1 MMEKLAEIKDG
12 TVFKSGVTDRCNL
25 FLGYKKE
32 DRSTDYELEKRR
44 YLMKKLKFDSYDG
57 VCFLNGLVF
66 FAPVALLV
74 RTQAGVSEHV
84 FFLLQALLSGVIF
97 LGEIP
102 TGFITDKIGYR
113 KSLILAQVLLLGARS
128 LLLAAF
134 VSRSLALFV
143 VEAVVEGIAACF
155 TSGTGSAYLYNLYG
169 ENGYLVKTAHAE
181 NFGIAGFIISTV
193 AYAGIYKISGMEGLL
208 ITTVVMDIIAVV
220 CSFFLRSESSKTIIA
235 DRKEVQI
242 LAVFKN
248 KKAFLF
254 VISLAIFSIAWL
266 LINFFYVVK
275 LENCGL
281 PVEWMS
287 LIILSYSAV
296 QMLAEPIL
304 GKLSDGKNGKSS
316 REKLPAVTAATAGV
330 AFLLF
335 GVVKFRAAVLLL
347 MLILPLLLNL
357 PEYLLMDLENQFVD
371 EAECGSQRAA
381 TLSVLNMGVNLVE
394 ILTLSASAFLT
405 KIGIQWCFVF
415 VGCFLMAIALLF
427 ARIQK

>member
-1 MMEKLAEIKDG
+1 MYA
-12 TVFKSGVTDRCNL
+12 
-25 FLGYKKE
+25 
-32 DRSTDYELEKRR
+32 
-44 YLMKKLKFDSYDG
+44 
-57 VCFLNGLVF
+57 
-66 FAPVALLV
+66 
-74 RTQAGVSEHV
+74 
-84 FFLLQALLSGVIF
+84 
-97 LGEIP
+97 
-102 TGFITDKIGYR
+102 
-113 KSLILAQVLLLGARS
+113 
-128 LLLAAF
+128 
-134 VSRSLALFV
+134 
-143 VEAVVEGIAACF
+143 
-155 TSGTGSAYLYNLYG
+155 LYG
-169 ENGYLVKTAHAE
+169 ENGYLAKTAHAG
-181 NFGIAGFIISTV
+181 NFGTAGFIISTV

-235 DRKEVQI
+235 DRKEMRLQADIRQQENSGDTMQKKQEKDSIRQI

-304 GKLSDGKNGKSS
+304 GKLSDGKKGKSG
-316 REKLPAVTAATAGV
+316 RGKLPAVTAATAGV

-357 PEYLLMDLENQFVD
+357 PEYLLMNLENQFVD

>member
-1 MMEKLAEIKDG
+1 MAQFLNQ
-12 TVFKSGVTDRCNL
+12 VTDRCNL
-25 FLGYKKE
+25 FWGYKKE

-74 RTQAGVSEHV
+74 RTQAGVSEHI

-143 VEAVVEGIAACF
+143 VEAVVEGTATCF
-155 TSGTGSAYLYNLYG
+155 TSGTGSAYLYDLYG

-181 NFGIAGFIISTV
+181 NFGTAGFIISTV

-220 CSFFLRSESSKTIIA
+220 CSFFLRSESSKAVIA

-242 LAVFKN
+242 LAIFKN

-281 PVEWMS
+281 PVECMS

-304 GKLSDGKNGKSS
+304 EKLPVGKNGKSG
-316 REKLPAVTAATAGV
+316 RKKLLAVTAVTAGV

-335 GVVKFRAAVLLL
+335 GVIKFRAAVLLL

-371 EAECGSQRAA
+371 ETECGSQRAA

>member
-1 MMEKLAEIKDG
+1 
-12 TVFKSGVTDRCNL
+12 
-25 FLGYKKE
+25 
-32 DRSTDYELEKRR
+32 
-44 YLMKKLKFDSYDG
+44 MKKIKFDSYDG

-143 VEAVVEGIAACF
+143 VEAVVEGTAACF
-155 TSGTGSAYLYNLYG
+155 TSGTGSAYLYDLYG

-181 NFGIAGFIISTV
+181 NFGTAGFIISTV

-208 ITTVVMDIIAVV
+208 ITTVVMYIIAVV

-266 LINFFYVVK
+266 LINFFYVEK

-281 PVEWMS
+281 TVEWMS

-304 GKLSDGKNGKSS
+304 GKLSDGKNEKSG
-316 REKLPAVTAATAGV
+316 REKLPTVTASIAGV

-357 PEYLLMDLENQFVD
+357 PEYLLMNLENQFVD

>member
-1 MMEKLAEIKDG
+1 
-12 TVFKSGVTDRCNL
+12 
-25 FLGYKKE
+25 
-32 DRSTDYELEKRR
+32 
-44 YLMKKLKFDSYDG
+44 MKKLKFDSYDG

-74 RTQAGVSEHV
+74 RTQAGVSEHI

-113 KSLILAQVLLLGARS
+113 KSLIWAQVLLFGARS

-155 TSGTGSAYLYNLYG
+155 TSGTGSAYLYALYG
-169 ENGYLVKTAHAE
+169 ENGYLAKTAHAG
-181 NFGIAGFIISTV
+181 NFGTAGFIISTV

-208 ITTVVMDIIAVV
+208 IITVVANIIAVV
-220 CSFFLRSESSKTIIA
+220 CSFFLRSESSKTVIA

-266 LINFFYVVK
+266 LINFFYVEK

-287 LIILSYSAV
+287 LIILIYSAV

-304 GKLSDGKNGKSS
+304 EKLSVGKNGKSG
-316 REKLPAVTAATAGV
+316 RKKLLAVTAVTTGV

-335 GVVKFRAAVLLL
+335 GVIKLRAAVLLL

-371 EAECGSQRAA
+371 ETECGSQRAA

-415 VGCFLMAIALLF
+415 VGCFLMVIALLF
-427 ARIQK
+427 VRIQK

>member
-1 MMEKLAEIKDG
+1 
-12 TVFKSGVTDRCNL
+12 
-25 FLGYKKE
+25 
-32 DRSTDYELEKRR
+32 
-44 YLMKKLKFDSYDG
+44 MKKLKFDSYDG

-143 VEAVVEGIAACF
+143 VEAVVEGTATCF
-155 TSGTGSAYLYNLYG
+155 TSGTGSAYLYDLYG

-181 NFGIAGFIISTV
+181 NFGTAGFIISTV

-220 CSFFLRSESSKTIIA
+220 CSFFLRSESSKAVIA

-242 LAVFKN
+242 LAIFKN

-281 PVEWMS
+281 PVECMS

-304 GKLSDGKNGKSS
+304 GKLSDGKNGKSG
-316 REKLPAVTAATAGV
+316 RKKLLAVTAVTAGV

-335 GVVKFRAAVLLL
+335 GVIKFRAAVLLL

-371 EAECGSQRAA
+371 ETECGSQRAA

-415 VGCFLMAIALLF
+415 VGGFLMAIALLF

>member
-1 MMEKLAEIKDG
+1 
-12 TVFKSGVTDRCNL
+12 
-25 FLGYKKE
+25 
-32 DRSTDYELEKRR
+32 
-44 YLMKKLKFDSYDG
+44 MKKLKFDSYDG
-57 VCFLNGLVF
+57 VFFLNGLVF

-74 RTQAGVSEHV
+74 RTQAGVSEHI

-134 VSRSLALFV
+134 VSRSLVLFV

-155 TSGTGSAYLYNLYG
+155 TSGTGSAYLYALYG
-169 ENGYLVKTAHAE
+169 ENGYLAKTAHAG
-181 NFGIAGFIISTV
+181 NFGTAGFIISTV

-220 CSFFLRSESSKTIIA
+220 CSFFLRSESSKAVIA

-242 LAVFKN
+242 LAIFKN

-266 LINFFYVVK
+266 LINFFYVEK

-316 REKLPAVTAATAGV
+316 REKLPAVTAVTAGV

-335 GVVKFRAAVLLL
+335 GVIKFRAAVLLL

-357 PEYLLMDLENQFVD
+357 PEYLLMNLENQFVD

-415 VGCFLMAIALLF
+415 VGCFLMVIALLF

>member
-1 MMEKLAEIKDG
+1 
-12 TVFKSGVTDRCNL
+12 
-25 FLGYKKE
+25 
-32 DRSTDYELEKRR
+32 
-44 YLMKKLKFDSYDG
+44 MKKLKFDSYDG

-84 FFLLQALLSGVIF
+84 FFILQALLSGVIF

-113 KSLILAQVLLLGARS
+113 KSLIWAQVLLFGARS

-155 TSGTGSAYLYNLYG
+155 TSGTGSAYLYALYG
-169 ENGYLVKTAHAE
+169 ENGYLAKTAHAG
-181 NFGIAGFIISTV
+181 NFGTAGFIISTV

-208 ITTVVMDIIAVV
+208 ITTVVMDVIAVV

-266 LINFFYVVK
+266 LINFFYVEK

-287 LIILSYSAV
+287 LIILIYSAV

-304 GKLSDGKNGKSS
+304 GKLSDGKNGKSG
-316 REKLPAVTAATAGV
+316 RGKLPAVTAATAGV

-335 GVVKFRAAVLLL
+335 GVVKFRSAVLLL

-357 PEYLLMDLENQFVD
+357 PEYLLMNLENQFVD

>member
-1 MMEKLAEIKDG
+1 
-12 TVFKSGVTDRCNL
+12 
-25 FLGYKKE
+25 
-32 DRSTDYELEKRR
+32 
-44 YLMKKLKFDSYDG
+44 MKKLKFDSYDG

-74 RTQAGVSEHV
+74 RTQAGVSEHI
-84 FFLLQALLSGVIF
+84 FFILQALLSGVIF

-113 KSLILAQVLLLGARS
+113 KSLIWAQVLLFGARS

-143 VEAVVEGIAACF
+143 VEAVVEGTATCF
-155 TSGTGSAYLYNLYG
+155 TSGTGSAYLYDLYG
-169 ENGYLVKTAHAE
+169 ENGYLAKTAHAG
-181 NFGIAGFIISTV
+181 NFGTAGFIISTV

-220 CSFFLRSESSKTIIA
+220 CSFFLRSESSKTVIA

-266 LINFFYVVK
+266 LINFFYVEK

-287 LIILSYSAV
+287 LIILIYSAV

-304 GKLSDGKNGKSS
+304 EKLSDGKNGKSG
-316 REKLPAVTAATAGV
+316 REKLSAVTAAAAGV

>member
-1 MMEKLAEIKDG
+1 
-12 TVFKSGVTDRCNL
+12 
-25 FLGYKKE
+25 
-32 DRSTDYELEKRR
+32 
-44 YLMKKLKFDSYDG
+44 MKKLKFDSYDG

-113 KSLILAQVLLLGARS
+113 KSLIWAQVLLFGARS

-143 VEAVVEGIAACF
+143 VEAVVEGIAVCF
-155 TSGTGSAYLYNLYG
+155 TSGTGSAYLYDLYG

-181 NFGIAGFIISTV
+181 NFGTAGFIISTV

-242 LAVFKN
+242 LAIFKN

-287 LIILSYSAV
+287 LIILIYSAV

-304 GKLSDGKNGKSS
+304 EKLSDGKNGKSG
-316 REKLPAVTAATAGV
+316 RGKLPAVTAATAGV

-335 GVVKFRAAVLLL
+335 GVVKFRSAVLLL

-371 EAECGSQRAA
+371 ETECGSQRAA

>member
-1 MMEKLAEIKDG
+1 
-12 TVFKSGVTDRCNL
+12 
-25 FLGYKKE
+25 
-32 DRSTDYELEKRR
+32 
-44 YLMKKLKFDSYDG
+44 MKKLKFDSYDG

-74 RTQAGVSEHV
+74 RTQAGVSEHI

-113 KSLILAQVLLLGARS
+113 KSLIWAQVLLFGARS

-155 TSGTGSAYLYNLYG
+155 TSGTGSAYLYALYG
-169 ENGYLVKTAHAE
+169 ENGYLAKTAHAG
-181 NFGIAGFIISTV
+181 NFGTAGFIISTV

-208 ITTVVMDIIAVV
+208 ITTVVTNIIAVV
-220 CSFFLRSESSKTIIA
+220 CSFFLRSESSKTVIA

-266 LINFFYVVK
+266 LINFFYVEK

-287 LIILSYSAV
+287 LIILIYSAV

-304 GKLSDGKNGKSS
+304 EKLAVGKNGKSG
-316 REKLPAVTAATAGV
+316 RKKLLAVTAVTAGV

-335 GVVKFRAAVLLL
+335 GVIKFRAAVLLL

-371 EAECGSQRAA
+371 ETECGSQRAA
-381 TLSVLNMGVNLVE
+381 ALSVLNMGVNLVE

-415 VGCFLMAIALLF
+415 VGCFLMVIALLF
-427 ARIQK
+427 VRIQK

>member
-1 MMEKLAEIKDG
+1 
-12 TVFKSGVTDRCNL
+12 
-25 FLGYKKE
+25 
-32 DRSTDYELEKRR
+32 
-44 YLMKKLKFDSYDG
+44 MKKLKFDSYDG

-84 FFLLQALLSGVIF
+84 FFILQALLSGVIF

-134 VSRSLALFV
+134 VSRSLVLFV

-155 TSGTGSAYLYNLYG
+155 TSGTGSAYLYALYG
-169 ENGYLVKTAHAE
+169 ENGYLAKTAHAG
-181 NFGIAGFIISTV
+181 NFGTAGFIISTV

-208 ITTVVMDIIAVV
+208 ITTVVMDVIAVV
-220 CSFFLRSESSKTIIA
+220 CSFYLRSESSKTVIA
-235 DRKEVQI
+235 ERKEVQI

-266 LINFFYVVK
+266 LINFFYVEK

-381 TLSVLNMGVNLVE
+381 MLSVLNMGVNLVE

>member
-1 MMEKLAEIKDG
+1 
-12 TVFKSGVTDRCNL
+12 
-25 FLGYKKE
+25 
-32 DRSTDYELEKRR
+32 
-44 YLMKKLKFDSYDG
+44 MKKLKFDSYDG

-84 FFLLQALLSGVIF
+84 FFILQALLSGVIF

-134 VSRSLALFV
+134 VSRSLVLFV

-155 TSGTGSAYLYNLYG
+155 TSGTGSAYLYALYG
-169 ENGYLVKTAHAE
+169 ENGYLAKTAHAG
-181 NFGIAGFIISTV
+181 NFGTAGFIISTV

-287 LIILSYSAV
+287 LIILIYSAV

-304 GKLSDGKNGKSS
+304 GKLSDGKNGKSG
-316 REKLPAVTAATAGV
+316 RGKLPAVTAATAGV

-335 GVVKFRAAVLLL
+335 GVVKFRSAVLLL

>member
-1 MMEKLAEIKDG
+1 
-12 TVFKSGVTDRCNL
+12 
-25 FLGYKKE
+25 
-32 DRSTDYELEKRR
+32 
-44 YLMKKLKFDSYDG
+44 MKKLKFDSYDG

-74 RTQAGVSEHV
+74 RTQAGVSEHI

-113 KSLILAQVLLLGARS
+113 KSLIWAQVLLFGARS

-143 VEAVVEGIAACF
+143 VEAVVEGIAVCF
-155 TSGTGSAYLYNLYG
+155 TSGTGSAYLYDLYG

-181 NFGIAGFIISTV
+181 NFGTAGFIISTV

-242 LAVFKN
+242 LAIFKN

-287 LIILSYSAV
+287 LIILIYSAV

-304 GKLSDGKNGKSS
+304 GKLSDGKNGKSG
-316 REKLPAVTAATAGV
+316 RKKLPAVTAATAGV

-357 PEYLLMDLENQFVD
+357 PEYLLMNLENQFVD

-381 TLSVLNMGVNLVE
+381 MLSVLNMGVNLVE

>member
-1 MMEKLAEIKDG
+1 
-12 TVFKSGVTDRCNL
+12 
-25 FLGYKKE
+25 
-32 DRSTDYELEKRR
+32 
-44 YLMKKLKFDSYDG
+44 MKKLKFDSYDG

-84 FFLLQALLSGVIF
+84 FFILQALLSGVIF

-113 KSLILAQVLLLGARS
+113 KSLILAQVLLFGARS

-169 ENGYLVKTAHAE
+169 ENGYLAKTAHAG
-181 NFGIAGFIISTV
+181 NFGTAGFIISTV

-304 GKLSDGKNGKSS
+304 GKLSDGKNGKSG

-335 GVVKFRAAVLLL
+335 GVVKFRSAVLLL

-357 PEYLLMDLENQFVD
+357 PEYLLMNLENQFVD

>member
-1 MMEKLAEIKDG
+1 
-12 TVFKSGVTDRCNL
+12 
-25 FLGYKKE
+25 
-32 DRSTDYELEKRR
+32 
-44 YLMKKLKFDSYDG
+44 MKKLKFDSYDG

-143 VEAVVEGIAACF
+143 VEAVVEGTATCF
-155 TSGTGSAYLYNLYG
+155 TSGTGSAYLYDLYG

-181 NFGIAGFIISTV
+181 NFGTAGFIISTV

-208 ITTVVMDIIAVV
+208 ITTVVMNIIAVV
-220 CSFFLRSESSKTIIA
+220 CSFFLRSESSKTVIA

-266 LINFFYVVK
+266 LINFFYVEK

-304 GKLSDGKNGKSS
+304 GKLSDGKNGKSG
-316 REKLPAVTAATAGV
+316 RKKLPAVTAVTAGV

-335 GVVKFRAAVLLL
+335 GVIKFRAAVLLL

-371 EAECGSQRAA
+371 ETECGSQRAA

>member
-1 MMEKLAEIKDG
+1 
-12 TVFKSGVTDRCNL
+12 
-25 FLGYKKE
+25 
-32 DRSTDYELEKRR
+32 
-44 YLMKKLKFDSYDG
+44 MKKIKFDSYDG

-74 RTQAGVSEHV
+74 RTQAGVSEHI

-143 VEAVVEGIAACF
+143 VEAVVEGTATCF
-155 TSGTGSAYLYNLYG
+155 TSGTGSAYLYDLYG
-169 ENGYLVKTAHAE
+169 ENGYLAKTAHAG
-181 NFGIAGFIISTV
+181 NFGTAGFIISTV

-220 CSFFLRSESSKTIIA
+220 CSFFLRSESSKTVIA

-266 LINFFYVVK
+266 LINFFYVEK

-304 GKLSDGKNGKSS
+304 GKLSDGKNVKSG
-316 REKLPAVTAATAGV
+316 RGKLPAVTAATAGV

-335 GVVKFRAAVLLL
+335 GVVKFRAAVLIL

-415 VGCFLMAIALLF
+415 VGCFLMVIALLF

>member
-1 MMEKLAEIKDG
+1 
-12 TVFKSGVTDRCNL
+12 
-25 FLGYKKE
+25 
-32 DRSTDYELEKRR
+32 
-44 YLMKKLKFDSYDG
+44 MKKLKFDSYDG

-143 VEAVVEGIAACF
+143 VEAVVEGIAVCF
-155 TSGTGSAYLYNLYG
+155 TSGTGSAYLYALYG
-169 ENGYLVKTAHAE
+169 ENGYLAKTAHAG
-181 NFGIAGFIISTV
+181 NFGTAGFIISTV

-266 LINFFYVVK
+266 LINFFYVEK

-304 GKLSDGKNGKSS
+304 GKLSDGKNGKSG

-357 PEYLLMDLENQFVD
+357 PEYLLMNLENQFVD

-381 TLSVLNMGVNLVE
+381 TLSVFNMGVNLVE

-427 ARIQK
+427 AKIQK

>member
-1 MMEKLAEIKDG
+1 
-12 TVFKSGVTDRCNL
+12 
-25 FLGYKKE
+25 
-32 DRSTDYELEKRR
+32 
-44 YLMKKLKFDSYDG
+44 MKKLKFDSYDG

-143 VEAVVEGIAACF
+143 VEAVVEGTAACF
-155 TSGTGSAYLYNLYG
+155 TSGTGSAYLYDLYG

-181 NFGIAGFIISTV
+181 NFGTAGFIISTV

-220 CSFFLRSESSKTIIA
+220 CSFFLRSESSKAVIA

-242 LAVFKN
+242 LAIFKN

-266 LINFFYVVK
+266 LINFFYVEK
-275 LENCGL
+275 IENCGL

-335 GVVKFRAAVLLL
+335 RVVKFRAAVLLL

-371 EAECGSQRAA
+371 ETECGSQRAA

>member
-1 MMEKLAEIKDG
+1 
-12 TVFKSGVTDRCNL
+12 
-25 FLGYKKE
+25 
-32 DRSTDYELEKRR
+32 
-44 YLMKKLKFDSYDG
+44 MKKLKFDSYDG

-74 RTQAGVSEHV
+74 RTQAGVSEHI

-134 VSRSLALFV
+134 VSRSLVLFV
-143 VEAVVEGIAACF
+143 VEAVVEGIATCF
-155 TSGTGSAYLYNLYG
+155 TSGTGSAYLYALYG
-169 ENGYLVKTAHAE
+169 ENGYLAKTAHAG
-181 NFGIAGFIISTV
+181 NFGTAGFIISTV

-316 REKLPAVTAATAGV
+316 REKLPAVTAAAAGV

-357 PEYLLMDLENQFVD
+357 PEYLLMNLENQFVD

-415 VGCFLMAIALLF
+415 VGCFLMVIALLF

>member
-1 MMEKLAEIKDG
+1 
-12 TVFKSGVTDRCNL
+12 
-25 FLGYKKE
+25 
-32 DRSTDYELEKRR
+32 
-44 YLMKKLKFDSYDG
+44 MKKLKFDSYDG

-84 FFLLQALLSGVIF
+84 FFILQALLSGVIF

-134 VSRSLALFV
+134 VSRSLVLFV
-143 VEAVVEGIAACF
+143 VEAVVEGIAVCF
-155 TSGTGSAYLYNLYG
+155 TSGTGSAYLYALYG
-169 ENGYLVKTAHAE
+169 ENGYLAKTAHAG
-181 NFGIAGFIISTV
+181 NFGTAGFIISTV

-242 LAVFKN
+242 LAIFKN

-266 LINFFYVVK
+266 LINFFYVEK

-316 REKLPAVTAATAGV
+316 REKLPAVTAVTAGV
-330 AFLLF
+330 TFLLF
-335 GVVKFRAAVLLL
+335 GVIKFRAAVLLL

-371 EAECGSQRAA
+371 EAECGSQCAA

>member
-1 MMEKLAEIKDG
+1 
-12 TVFKSGVTDRCNL
+12 
-25 FLGYKKE
+25 
-32 DRSTDYELEKRR
+32 
-44 YLMKKLKFDSYDG
+44 MKKLKFDSYDG

-74 RTQAGVSEHV
+74 RTQAGVSEHI

-113 KSLILAQVLLLGARS
+113 KSLIWAQVLLFGARS

-155 TSGTGSAYLYNLYG
+155 ASGTGSAYLYALYG
-169 ENGYLVKTAHAE
+169 ENGYLAKTAHAG
-181 NFGIAGFIISTV
+181 NFGTAGFIISTV

-242 LAVFKN
+242 LAIFKN

-316 REKLPAVTAATAGV
+316 RGKLPAVTAATAGV

>member
-1 MMEKLAEIKDG
+1 
-12 TVFKSGVTDRCNL
+12 
-25 FLGYKKE
+25 
-32 DRSTDYELEKRR
+32 
-44 YLMKKLKFDSYDG
+44 MKKLKFDSYDG

-113 KSLILAQVLLLGARS
+113 KSLIWAQVLLFGARS

-143 VEAVVEGIAACF
+143 VEAVVEGIAVCF
-155 TSGTGSAYLYNLYG
+155 TSGTGSAYLYDLYG

-181 NFGIAGFIISTV
+181 NFGTAGFIISTV

-242 LAVFKN
+242 LAIFKN

-287 LIILSYSAV
+287 LIILIYSAV

-304 GKLSDGKNGKSS
+304 GKLSDGKNGKSG
-316 REKLPAVTAATAGV
+316 RGKLPAVTAATAGV

-335 GVVKFRAAVLLL
+335 GVVKFRSAVLLL

-357 PEYLLMDLENQFVD
+357 PEYLLMNLENQFVD

-415 VGCFLMAIALLF
+415 VGCFLMVIALLF

>member
-1 MMEKLAEIKDG
+1 MAQFLNQ
-12 TVFKSGVTDRCNL
+12 VTDRCNL
-25 FLGYKKE
+25 FWGYKKE

-74 RTQAGVSEHV
+74 RTQAGVSEHI

-143 VEAVVEGIAACF
+143 VEAVVEGTATCF
-155 TSGTGSAYLYNLYG
+155 TSGTGSAYLYDLYG

-181 NFGIAGFIISTV
+181 NFGTAGFIISTV

-220 CSFFLRSESSKTIIA
+220 CSFFLRSESSKAVIA

-242 LAVFKN
+242 LAIFKN

-357 PEYLLMDLENQFVD
+357 PEYLLMNLENQFVD
-371 EAECGSQRAA
+371 ERSVAASVRQRCLCLIWA
-381 TLSVLNMGVNLVE
+381 
-394 ILTLSASAFLT
+394 
-405 KIGIQWCFVF
+405 
-415 VGCFLMAIALLF
+415 
-427 ARIQK
+427 

>member
-1 MMEKLAEIKDG
+1 
-12 TVFKSGVTDRCNL
+12 
-25 FLGYKKE
+25 
-32 DRSTDYELEKRR
+32 
-44 YLMKKLKFDSYDG
+44 MKKLKIDSYDG

-74 RTQAGVSEHV
+74 RTQAGVSEHI

-113 KSLILAQVLLLGARS
+113 KSLIWAQVLLFGARS

-143 VEAVVEGIAACF
+143 AEAVVEGIAACF
-155 TSGTGSAYLYNLYG
+155 TSGTGSAYLYALYG

-181 NFGIAGFIISTV
+181 NFGTAGFIISTV

-208 ITTVVMDIIAVV
+208 ITTVVANAAAVA
-220 CSFFLRSESSKTIIA
+220 CSFFLRSESSKTVIA

-266 LINFFYVVK
+266 LINFFYVEK

-287 LIILSYSAV
+287 LIILIYSAV

-304 GKLSDGKNGKSS
+304 EKLSVGKNGKSG
-316 REKLPAVTAATAGV
+316 RKKLLAVTAVTAGM

-335 GVVKFRAAVLLL
+335 GVIKLRAAVLLL

-371 EAECGSQRAA
+371 ETECGSQRAA

-415 VGCFLMAIALLF
+415 VGCFLMVIALLF
-427 ARIQK
+427 VRIQK

>member
-1 MMEKLAEIKDG
+1 
-12 TVFKSGVTDRCNL
+12 
-25 FLGYKKE
+25 
-32 DRSTDYELEKRR
+32 
-44 YLMKKLKFDSYDG
+44 MKKLKFDSYDG

-134 VSRSLALFV
+134 VSRSLVLFV

-155 TSGTGSAYLYNLYG
+155 TSGTGSAYLYALYG
-169 ENGYLVKTAHAE
+169 ENGYLAKTAHAG
-181 NFGIAGFIISTV
+181 NFGTAGFIISTV

-208 ITTVVMDIIAVV
+208 ITTVVMDVIAVV
-220 CSFFLRSESSKTIIA
+220 CSFYLRSESSKTVIA

-242 LAVFKN
+242 LAIFKN

-296 QMLAEPIL
+296 QMLSEPIL
-304 GKLSDGKNGKSS
+304 GKLSDGKNGKSG
-316 REKLPAVTAATAGV
+316 RGKLPAVTAAAAGV
-330 AFLLF
+330 AFLFF

-357 PEYLLMDLENQFVD
+357 PEYLLMNLENQFVD

-381 TLSVLNMGVNLVE
+381 MLSVLNMGVNLVE

>member
-1 MMEKLAEIKDG
+1 
-12 TVFKSGVTDRCNL
+12 
-25 FLGYKKE
+25 
-32 DRSTDYELEKRR
+32 
-44 YLMKKLKFDSYDG
+44 MKKLKFDSYDG

-134 VSRSLALFV
+134 VSRSLVLFV

-155 TSGTGSAYLYNLYG
+155 TSGTGSAYLYALYG
-169 ENGYLVKTAHAE
+169 ENGYLAKTAHAG
-181 NFGIAGFIISTV
+181 NFGTAGFIISTV

-220 CSFFLRSESSKTIIA
+220 CSFFLRSESSKAVIA

-242 LAVFKN
+242 LAIFKN

-287 LIILSYSAV
+287 LIILIYSAV

-304 GKLSDGKNGKSS
+304 GKLSDGKNGKSG
-316 REKLPAVTAATAGV
+316 RKKLPAVTAVTAGV

-335 GVVKFRAAVLLL
+335 GVIKFRAAVLLL

-371 EAECGSQRAA
+371 ETECGSQRAA

>member
-1 MMEKLAEIKDG
+1 
-12 TVFKSGVTDRCNL
+12 
-25 FLGYKKE
+25 
-32 DRSTDYELEKRR
+32 
-44 YLMKKLKFDSYDG
+44 MKKLKFDSYDG

-74 RTQAGVSEHV
+74 RTQAGVSEHI

-113 KSLILAQVLLLGARS
+113 KSLIWAQVLLFGARS

-155 TSGTGSAYLYNLYG
+155 TSGTGSAYLYALYG
-169 ENGYLVKTAHAE
+169 ENGYLVKTAHAG
-181 NFGIAGFIISTV
+181 NFGTAGFIISTV

-208 ITTVVMDIIAVV
+208 IITVVMDIIAVV
-220 CSFFLRSESSKTIIA
+220 CSFFLRSESSKAVIA

-242 LAVFKN
+242 LAIFKN

-266 LINFFYVVK
+266 LINFFYVEK

-304 GKLSDGKNGKSS
+304 GKLSDGKNGKSG
-316 REKLPAVTAATAGV
+316 RGKLPAVTAATAGV

-335 GVVKFRAAVLLL
+335 GVIKFRAAVLLL

-371 EAECGSQRAA
+371 ETECGSQRAA

>member
-1 MMEKLAEIKDG
+1 
-12 TVFKSGVTDRCNL
+12 
-25 FLGYKKE
+25 
-32 DRSTDYELEKRR
+32 
-44 YLMKKLKFDSYDG
+44 MKKLKVDSYDG

-74 RTQAGVSEHV
+74 RTQAGVSEHI

-134 VSRSLALFV
+134 VSRSLVLFV

-155 TSGTGSAYLYNLYG
+155 TSGTGSAYLYALYG
-169 ENGYLVKTAHAE
+169 ENGYLAKTAHAG
-181 NFGIAGFIISTV
+181 NFGTAGFIISTV

-220 CSFFLRSESSKTIIA
+220 CSFFLRSESSKAVIA

-242 LAVFKN
+242 LAIFKN

-266 LINFFYVVK
+266 LINFFYVEK

-304 GKLSDGKNGKSS
+304 GKLSDGKNGKSG
-316 REKLPAVTAATAGV
+316 RKKLPAVTAVTAGV

-335 GVVKFRAAVLLL
+335 GVIKFRAAVLLL

-371 EAECGSQRAA
+371 ETECGSQRAA

>member
-1 MMEKLAEIKDG
+1 
-12 TVFKSGVTDRCNL
+12 
-25 FLGYKKE
+25 
-32 DRSTDYELEKRR
+32 
-44 YLMKKLKFDSYDG
+44 MKKLKFDSYDG

-74 RTQAGVSEHV
+74 RTQAGVSEHI

-134 VSRSLALFV
+134 VSRLLVLFV

-155 TSGTGSAYLYNLYG
+155 TSGTGSAYLYALYG

-181 NFGIAGFIISTV
+181 NFGTAGFIISTV

-220 CSFFLRSESSKTIIA
+220 CSFFLRSESSKAVIA

-242 LAVFKN
+242 LAIFKN

-304 GKLSDGKNGKSS
+304 EKLSDGKNGKSG
-316 REKLPAVTAATAGV
+316 RGKLPAVTAVTAGV

-357 PEYLLMDLENQFVD
+357 PEYLLMNLENQFVD

-415 VGCFLMAIALLF
+415 VGCFLMVIALLF

>member
-1 MMEKLAEIKDG
+1 
-12 TVFKSGVTDRCNL
+12 
-25 FLGYKKE
+25 
-32 DRSTDYELEKRR
+32 
-44 YLMKKLKFDSYDG
+44 MKKLKFDSYDG

-134 VSRSLALFV
+134 VSRSLVLFV

-155 TSGTGSAYLYNLYG
+155 TSGTGSAYLYALYG
-169 ENGYLVKTAHAE
+169 ENGYLAKTAHAG
-181 NFGIAGFIISTV
+181 NFGTAGFIISTV

-220 CSFFLRSESSKTIIA
+220 CSFFLRSESSKAVIA

-242 LAVFKN
+242 LAIFKN

-281 PVEWMS
+281 PVECMS

-304 GKLSDGKNGKSS
+304 GKLSDGKNGKSG
-316 REKLPAVTAATAGV
+316 RKKMLAVTAVTAGV

-335 GVVKFRAAVLLL
+335 GVIKFRAAVLLL

-371 EAECGSQRAA
+371 ETECGSQRAA

-415 VGCFLMAIALLF
+415 VGCFLMAIAHLF

>member
-1 MMEKLAEIKDG
+1 
-12 TVFKSGVTDRCNL
+12 
-25 FLGYKKE
+25 
-32 DRSTDYELEKRR
+32 
-44 YLMKKLKFDSYDG
+44 MKKLKFDSYDG

-74 RTQAGVSEHV
+74 RTQAGVSEHI

-134 VSRSLALFV
+134 LSRSLALFV

-155 TSGTGSAYLYNLYG
+155 TSGTGSAYLYDLYG
-169 ENGYLVKTAHAE
+169 ENGYLAKTAHAG
-181 NFGIAGFIISTV
+181 NFGTAGFIISTV
-193 AYAGIYKISGMEGLL
+193 AYAGIYKISGMKGLL
-208 ITTVVMDIIAVV
+208 ITTVVANVAAVI
-220 CSFFLRSESSKTIIA
+220 CSFFLRSEISKTVIA

-242 LAVFKN
+242 LTVFKN

-266 LINFFYVVK
+266 LINFFYVEK

-287 LIILSYSAV
+287 LIILIYSAV

-304 GKLSDGKNGKSS
+304 GKLSAGKNGKSG
-316 REKLPAVTAATAGV
+316 RGKLLAVTAVTAGV

-335 GVVKFRAAVLLL
+335 GVVKFRAGVLLL

-357 PEYLLMDLENQFVD
+357 PEYLLLDLENQFVD
-371 EAECGSQRAA
+371 ETECGSQRAA

-405 KIGIQWCFVF
+405 KIGIQWCFAF
-415 VGCFLMAIALLF
+415 VGCFLMVAAFLF
-427 ARIQK
+427 VRIQK

>member
-1 MMEKLAEIKDG
+1 
-12 TVFKSGVTDRCNL
+12 
-25 FLGYKKE
+25 
-32 DRSTDYELEKRR
+32 
-44 YLMKKLKFDSYDG
+44 MKKLKFDSYDG

-74 RTQAGVSEHV
+74 RTQAGVSEHI

-134 VSRSLALFV
+134 VSRSLVLFV

-155 TSGTGSAYLYNLYG
+155 TSGTGSAYLYALYG
-169 ENGYLVKTAHAE
+169 ENGYLAKTAHAG
-181 NFGIAGFIISTV
+181 NFGTAGFIISTV

-208 ITTVVMDIIAVV
+208 ITTVVMNIIAVV
-220 CSFFLRSESSKTIIA
+220 CSFYLRSESSKTVIA

-242 LAVFKN
+242 LAIFKN

-296 QMLAEPIL
+296 QMLSEPIL
-304 GKLSDGKNGKSS
+304 GKLSDGKNGKSG
-316 REKLPAVTAATAGV
+316 RGKLPAVTAAAAGV
-330 AFLLF
+330 AFLFL

-381 TLSVLNMGVNLVE
+381 MLSVLNMGVNLVE

>member
-1 MMEKLAEIKDG
+1 
-12 TVFKSGVTDRCNL
+12 
-25 FLGYKKE
+25 
-32 DRSTDYELEKRR
+32 
-44 YLMKKLKFDSYDG
+44 MKKLKVDSYDG

-74 RTQAGVSEHV
+74 RTQAGVSEHI

-134 VSRSLALFV
+134 VSRSLVLFV

-155 TSGTGSAYLYNLYG
+155 TSGTGSAYLYALYG
-169 ENGYLVKTAHAE
+169 ENGYLAKTAHAG
-181 NFGIAGFIISTV
+181 NFGTAGFIISTV

-220 CSFFLRSESSKTIIA
+220 CSFFLRSESSKAVIA

-242 LAVFKN
+242 LAIFKN

-281 PVEWMS
+281 PVECMS

-304 GKLSDGKNGKSS
+304 GKLSDGKNGKSG
-316 REKLPAVTAATAGV
+316 RKKLPAVTAVTAGV

-335 GVVKFRAAVLLL
+335 GVIKFRAAVLLL

-371 EAECGSQRAA
+371 ETECGSQRAA

-415 VGCFLMAIALLF
+415 VGCFLMAIAHLF

>member
-1 MMEKLAEIKDG
+1 
-12 TVFKSGVTDRCNL
+12 
-25 FLGYKKE
+25 
-32 DRSTDYELEKRR
+32 
-44 YLMKKLKFDSYDG
+44 MKKLKFDSYDG

-84 FFLLQALLSGVIF
+84 FFILQALLSGVIF

-113 KSLILAQVLLLGARS
+113 KSLILAQVLLFGARS

-134 VSRSLALFV
+134 VSRSLVLFV

-155 TSGTGSAYLYNLYG
+155 TSGTGSAYLYDLYG

-181 NFGIAGFIISTV
+181 NFGTAGFIISTV

-220 CSFFLRSESSKTIIA
+220 CSFFLRSESSKAVIA

-316 REKLPAVTAATAGV
+316 REKLPAVTAAAAGV

-357 PEYLLMDLENQFVD
+357 PEYLLMNLENQFVD

-415 VGCFLMAIALLF
+415 VGCFLMVIALLF

>member
-1 MMEKLAEIKDG
+1 
-12 TVFKSGVTDRCNL
+12 
-25 FLGYKKE
+25 
-32 DRSTDYELEKRR
+32 
-44 YLMKKLKFDSYDG
+44 MKKLKFDSYDG

-134 VSRSLALFV
+134 VSRSLVLFV

-155 TSGTGSAYLYNLYG
+155 TSGTGSAYLYALYG

-181 NFGIAGFIISTV
+181 NFGTAGFIISTV

-220 CSFFLRSESSKTIIA
+220 CSFFLRSESSKAVIA

-242 LAVFKN
+242 LAIFKN

-266 LINFFYVVK
+266 LINFFYVEK

-316 REKLPAVTAATAGV
+316 RGKLPAVTAATAGV

-371 EAECGSQRAA
+371 ETECGSQRAA

>member
-1 MMEKLAEIKDG
+1 
-12 TVFKSGVTDRCNL
+12 
-25 FLGYKKE
+25 
-32 DRSTDYELEKRR
+32 
-44 YLMKKLKFDSYDG
+44 MKKLKFDSYDG

-74 RTQAGVSEHV
+74 RTQAGVSEHI

-143 VEAVVEGIAACF
+143 VEAVVEGTATCF
-155 TSGTGSAYLYNLYG
+155 TSGTGSAYLYDLYG

-181 NFGIAGFIISTV
+181 NFGTAGFIISTV

-220 CSFFLRSESSKTIIA
+220 CSFFLRSESSKAVIA

-242 LAVFKN
+242 LAIFKN

-266 LINFFYVVK
+266 LINFFYVEK

-304 GKLSDGKNGKSS
+304 GKLSDGKNGKSG
-316 REKLPAVTAATAGV
+316 RGKLPAVTAATAGV

-371 EAECGSQRAA
+371 ETECGSQRAA

-415 VGCFLMAIALLF
+415 VGCFLMVIAHLF